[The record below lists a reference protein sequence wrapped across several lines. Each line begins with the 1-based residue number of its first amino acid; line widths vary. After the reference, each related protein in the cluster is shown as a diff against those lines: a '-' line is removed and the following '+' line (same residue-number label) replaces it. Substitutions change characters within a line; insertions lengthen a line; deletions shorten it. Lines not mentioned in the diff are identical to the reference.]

1 MTATDNVN
9 LVVSFKLAGD
19 SLFRTH
25 GATRIKLD
33 GRGGLTVYDAS
44 TGLTEEFELAGLQ
57 SLAIHPVACARQAA

>member
-19 SLFRTH
+19 SHIH

-33 GRGGLTVYDAS
+33 GRGGLTVYDAT
-44 TGLTEEFELAGLQ
+44 TGLTQDFQLAGLQ
-57 SLAIHPVACARQAA
+57 SLAIHSVACARQAA